1 MAARRGIRTGFR
13 CGMATA
19 VDLYGRNEFRKQPE
33 PITVLSLQEA
43 CDRVK
48 VAILRIGGGV
58 YTVELSR

>member
-33 PITVLSLQEA
+33 PINVDEIVRESE
-43 CDRVK
+43 
-48 VAILRIGGGV
+48 IRIEPTRLVGGV
-58 YTVELSR
+58 ILE